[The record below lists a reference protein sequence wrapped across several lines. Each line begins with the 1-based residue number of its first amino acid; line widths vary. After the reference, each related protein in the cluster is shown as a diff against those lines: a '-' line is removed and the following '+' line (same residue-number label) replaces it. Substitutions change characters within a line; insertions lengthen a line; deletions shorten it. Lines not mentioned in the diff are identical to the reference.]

1 MRSVGSSRQ
10 LCWPRSSNWNANR
23 VIREAGSGDTT
34 RLHKPD
40 CINQHKINH
49 TKAGPESI
57 ALQTSIERE
66 RERESSEG
74 SLLCRI

>member
-34 RLHKPD
+34 RLHKPAQ
-40 CINQHKINH
+40 NKPYKSWPRVNSV
-49 TKAGPESI
+49 ANEYR
-57 ALQTSIERE
+57 ERE
-66 RERESSEG
+66 REREQ
-74 SLLCRI
+74 

>member
-34 RLHKPD
+34 RLHKPAQ
-40 CINQHKINH
+40 NKPYKSWLRVNSV
-49 TKAGPESI
+49 ANEY
-57 ALQTSIERE
+57 RE